1 MNDLMLDLL
10 FTLIWLEEKHEIEVD
25 LLIGVC
31 SPQRKLRSGS
41 CRQEK
46 NACQKNGY
54 KMDFY
59 CTLETGYLYAEI
71 LVFCL
76 HVFLSFFVFMFSY
89 LGLEVIVSIQTCLI
103 SYLLF
108 QIVRFQDKESH
119 QIFLEPEGRTVPELY
134 VQVRLNFAFPDLLYQ
149 QVKVPSVNV
158 YHLLKLNQNNHFNL
172 FGLMEISLVFAN
184 FVLRSV
190 WLRSTGRVPQLLNF
204 VSVLRMSLRLYS
216 TVTSSFLSS
225 TAFIYY
231 LIQHHMDKT
240 LTLTT

>member
-1 MNDLMLDLL
+1 MRSR
-10 FTLIWLEEKHEIEVD
+10 LICLSVSVAPRENFRQV
-25 LLIGVC
+25 LVG
-31 SPQRKLRSGS
+31 RK
-41 CRQEK
+41 K
-46 NACQKNGY
+46 MHVK
-54 KMDFY
+54 KMDTKWTF
-59 CTLETGYLYAEI
+59 I
-71 LVFCL
+71 VFWKLAIFMQKCCQ
-76 HVFLSFFVFMFSY
+76 FFVLFSY

-134 VQVRLNFAFPDLLYQ
+134 VQVRLNFAFPFLLHQ

-190 WLRSTGRVPQLLNF
+190 WLRSTGRVP
-204 VSVLRMSLRLYS
+204 
-216 TVTSSFLSS
+216 
-225 TAFIYY
+225 
-231 LIQHHMDKT
+231 
-240 LTLTT
+240 